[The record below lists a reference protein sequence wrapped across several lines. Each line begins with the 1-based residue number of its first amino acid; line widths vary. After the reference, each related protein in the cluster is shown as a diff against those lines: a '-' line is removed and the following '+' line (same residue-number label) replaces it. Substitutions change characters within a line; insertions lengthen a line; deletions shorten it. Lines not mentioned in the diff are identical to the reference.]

1 MGTEQICLNPTGG
14 KMFREADH
22 ELEREY
28 SGYGG
33 ARWSEGWEGEGNEVE
48 GQGRGE
54 GQGQGEPGRG

>member
-1 MGTEQICLNPTGG
+1 
-14 KMFREADH
+14 MFRQADH

-33 ARWSEGWEGEGNEVE
+33 AKVE
-48 GQGRGE
+48 GRGE